1 MSDISALWG
10 FVCVLCFVRFQGEK
24 RMKQNLGGFAWVWR
38 RVAVLIAILV
48 ITSGA
53 AWAQKKP
60 KNKAADQSPM
70 PTVPVPVSDEIDR
83 DIGEMLAAFQLGKV
97 EMMHKYYSDNA
108 VFVSGAYAPP
118 IVGWQT
124 YVVDYQRSL
133 AAFQG
138 MQLIRRNTNVFV
150 HADIAWASY
159 QWEFLSSYQNKPY
172 SAHGQTTLILQ
183 KIGDNWL
190 IVHNHTSQVCD
201 QVPEQPQQPQSQPAA
216 QNPPA
221 PAPASAKPQQ

>member
-1 MSDISALWG
+1 
-10 FVCVLCFVRFQGEK
+10 
-24 RMKQNLGGFAWVWR
+24 MKQNLGGFAWATHR
-38 RVAVLIAILV
+38 IAALIAIFVL
-48 ITSGA
+48 TSSA

-70 PTVPVPVSDEIDR
+70 PQIPMPASDEIDR

-118 IVGWQT
+118 IVGWQN
-124 YVVDYQRSL
+124 YVGDYQRSL

-138 MQLIRRNTNVFV
+138 MQLIRRNTDVFV
-150 HADIAWASY
+150 HEDVAWASY
-159 QWEFLSSYQNKPY
+159 QWEFLSSYQNRPY
-172 SAHGQTTLILQ
+172 SARGQTTLILQ

-201 QVPEQPQQPQSQPAA
+201 QAPEQPQQPQSQPAA
-216 QNPPA
+216 QNPAA
-221 PAPASAKPQQ
+221 PAPAKPQQ

>member
-1 MSDISALWG
+1 M
-10 FVCVLCFVRFQGEK
+10 F
-24 RMKQNLGGFAWVWR
+24 M
-38 RVAVLIAILV
+38 LV
-48 ITSGA
+48 SGA

-70 PTVPVPVSDEIDR
+70 PKVAMPVSDEIDK
-83 DIGEMLAAFQLGKV
+83 DIGEMLAAFQLGNV

-118 IVGWQT
+118 IVGWQN
-124 YVVDYQRSL
+124 YVEDYKRSL

-138 MQLIRRNTNVFV
+138 MQLIRRNTDVFV
-150 HADIAWASY
+150 HSDIAWASY
-159 QWEFLSSYQNKPY
+159 QWEFLSSYQGKPY

-201 QVPEQPQQPQSQPAA
+201 QAPEPPQQPQSQPAA
-216 QNPPA
+216 PNPAA
-221 PAPASAKPQQ
+221 PAPAKPQQ

>member
-1 MSDISALWG
+1 
-10 FVCVLCFVRFQGEK
+10 
-24 RMKQNLGGFAWVWR
+24 MKQKLGGFARAWR
-38 RVAVLIAILV
+38 RAGALIAILV

-118 IVGWQT
+118 IVGWQN

-138 MQLIRRNTNVFV
+138 MQLIRRNTDVFV
-150 HADIAWASY
+150 HGDIAWASY

-201 QVPEQPQQPQSQPAA
+201 QAPEPPQQTQPQPAA
-216 QNPPA
+216 QNPASA
-221 PAPASAKPQQ
+221 PAKPQQ

>member
-1 MSDISALWG
+1 
-10 FVCVLCFVRFQGEK
+10 
-24 RMKQNLGGFAWVWR
+24 MKGHLGGFAWVCR
-38 RVAVLIAILV
+38 RAAALIAILV

-83 DIGEMLAAFQLGKV
+83 DIGEMLAAFQLHKV

-118 IVGWQT
+118 IVGWQN

-138 MQLIRRNTNVFV
+138 MQLIRRNTDVFV
-150 HADIAWASY
+150 HGDIAWASY

-183 KIGDNWL
+183 KMGDNWL

-201 QVPEQPQQPQSQPAA
+201 QAPEQPQPPQTQPAA

-221 PAPASAKPQQ
+221 AAPAPAKPQQ

>member
-1 MSDISALWG
+1 MTH
-10 FVCVLCFVRFQGEK
+10 
-24 RMKQNLGGFAWVWR
+24 NLGGFACVR
-38 RVAVLIAILV
+38 RAAALIAIL
-48 ITSGA
+48 ILTSGA

-70 PTVPVPVSDEIDR
+70 PTVPMPPSDEIDR
-83 DIGEMLAAFQLGKV
+83 DIGEMLGAFQVGNI
-97 EMMHKYYSDNA
+97 EAMHKYYSDNA

-118 IVGWQT
+118 IIGWQN

-138 MQLIRRNTNVFV
+138 MQLIRRNTVVFV

-172 SAHGQTTLILQ
+172 SAHGQSTLVLQ

-201 QVPEQPQQPQSQPAA
+201 QVPEQPQTQPAVS
-216 QNPPA
+216 NPAVPA
-221 PAPASAKPQQ
+221 PAKP

>member
-1 MSDISALWG
+1 MTH
-10 FVCVLCFVRFQGEK
+10 
-24 RMKQNLGGFAWVWR
+24 NLGGFAWIR
-38 RVAVLIAILV
+38 RASALIAIIVL
-48 ITSGA
+48 TSGA

-70 PTVPVPVSDEIDR
+70 PTVPMPVSDQIDR
-83 DIGEMLAAFQLGKV
+83 DIGEMLGAFQLGNV
-97 EMMHKYYSDNA
+97 EMMHKYYSDNCT
-108 VFVSGAYAPP
+108 FVSGAFAPP
-118 IVGWQT
+118 IVGWQN

-138 MQLIRRNTNVFV
+138 MQLIRRNTYVFV

-159 QWEFLSSYQNKPY
+159 QWEFLSNFQNKPY

-183 KIGDNWL
+183 KIGENWL
-190 IVHNHTSQVCD
+190 IVHNHTSQICD
-201 QVPEQPQQPQSQPAA
+201 QVQEQPQGQPAA

-221 PAPASAKPQQ
+221 TAPAPAKPQP

>member
-1 MSDISALWG
+1 
-10 FVCVLCFVRFQGEK
+10 
-24 RMKQNLGGFAWVWR
+24 MKQELGGFAWVCR
-38 RVAVLIAILV
+38 RTVALILIVLVSSA
-48 ITSGA
+48 G

-70 PTVPVPVSDEIDR
+70 PKVAMSVSDEIDN
-83 DIGEMLAAFQLGKV
+83 DIGEMLAAFQLGKI

-108 VFVSGAYAPP
+108 VFVSGAFAPP
-118 IVGWQT
+118 IVGWQN

-133 AAFQG
+133 AVFQG
-138 MQLIRRNTNVFV
+138 MQLIRRNTDVFV
-150 HADIAWASY
+150 HGDIAWASY

-183 KIGDNWL
+183 KVGDNWL

-201 QVPEQPQQPQSQPAA
+201 QVPEPATA
-216 QNPPA
+216 
-221 PAPASAKPQQ
+221 ASGANAAADTESGCARPTPAKPQQ